1 MMPPESRI
9 FFFNMSLVFE
19 QPSFLGIASLCFY
32 SDSSSIYFLAEV
44 FPEAIAAAW
53 SSTWARRRS

>member
-9 FFFNMSLVFE
+9 FFFNRSLVFE

-32 SDSSSIYFLAEV
+32 SDSSSISFLAEV

-53 SSTWARRRS
+53 SST